1 MVRQSRLFAAACAA
15 FFLTLFGN
23 SQSFAVT
30 MTAAVGGS
38 STTCNSPGGTFQTG
52 STPASASVTCF
63 DTGPVFAAT
72 GTAAAS
78 ASAGHVG
85 ATVDAT
91 SAGTAAGIH
100 MTGTAIY
107 SDVFIF
113 HSATE
118 SGNTLISLNLSA
130 TGTLNAGG
138 PFAVASIDLRAFI
151 NAALV
156 SELTSSVNT
165 TAPASCGSSFSGG
178 SGCGAGF
185 FSSGELTTAQ
195 ALVPLD
201 QPVLVQLRLDAD
213 ATASAPLSAS
223 SVTFG
228 NSLDFPIGVALFNL
242 DPGITVDAP
251 DSFVTNNIFAP
262 PGAVGAT
269 PLPATLP
276 LFATGLGALGLLGW
290 RRKKKERG
298 RSLAGGPTKF
308 RGTLAVS
315 ARGDL

>member
-15 FFLTLFGN
+15 FFLTLLGI

-38 STTCNSPGGTFQTG
+38 STTCNSAGGTFQTG
-52 STPASASVTCF
+52 STPAAASVTCF
-63 DTGPVFAAT
+63 DTGSVFAAT

-85 ATVDAT
+85 ASVDAT

-100 MTGTAIY
+100 MSGVAIY
-107 SDVFIF
+107 SDVFTF

-118 SGNTLISLNLSA
+118 VGNTLISLTLGA

-138 PFAVASIDLRAFI
+138 LFATASIDLRTFI

-165 TAPASCGSSFSGG
+165 TAPPSCSSSFSGG
-178 SGCGAGF
+178 AGCGTGF
-185 FSSGELTTAQ
+185 FASGGLTTGQ
-195 ALVPLD
+195 ISVPLD
-201 QPVLVQLRLDAD
+201 QAVLVQLRLDAD
-213 ATASAPLSAS
+213 VTASAPLSAS
-223 SVTFG
+223 SVLFG

-242 DPGITVDAP
+242 APGVTVNAP
-251 DSFVTNNIFAP
+251 DSFVSNNIFAP

-269 PLPATLP
+269 PVPAALP
-276 LFATGLGALGLLGW
+276 LFVTGLGTLGMLGW
-290 RRKKKERG
+290 RRRRKA
-298 RSLAGGPTKF
+298 S
-308 RGTLAVS
+308 
-315 ARGDL
+315 

>member
-1 MVRQSRLFAAACAA
+1 MVRQSRLLAAACAA
-15 FFLTLFGN
+15 FFLTLLGN

-38 STTCNSPGGTFQTG
+38 STTCNSSGGLFQTG
-52 STPASASVTCF
+52 SAPASASVTCF

-72 GTAAAS
+72 GTAAAT

-85 ATVDAT
+85 ASVDAT

-100 MTGTAIY
+100 MSGVAIY
-107 SDVFIF
+107 SDVFVF
-113 HSATE
+113 HKATNE
-118 SGNTLISLNLSA
+118 LGNTLISLNLDA

-138 PFAVASIDLRAFI
+138 PFATASIDLRAFI

-165 TAPASCGSSFSGG
+165 TAPPSCSSSFSGG
-178 SGCGAGF
+178 FGCG
-185 FSSGELTTAQ
+185 SSLFASGGLTTAQ
-195 ALVPLD
+195 ASVPLD

-213 ATASAPLSAS
+213 VTAAAPLSAS

-228 NSLDFPIGVALFNL
+228 NSLDFPIGLALFNL
-242 DPGITVDAP
+242 EPGVTVNAP
-251 DSFVTNNIFAP
+251 DSFVTDNIFAP
-262 PGAVGAT
+262 PGAGAT
-269 PLPATLP
+269 TPVPAALP

-290 RRKKKERG
+290 CRKKK
-298 RSLAGGPTKF
+298 AAA
-308 RGTLAVS
+308 LAV
-315 ARGDL
+315 